1 MLAGFWASAPA
12 ESAFGAELEV
22 APGDRRI
29 STYLSLGAAFLNG
42 TPPAQIGGRQAESD
56 GPLRRTADGS
66 ENLSSLTHEWPV
78 SRSAAAPGFGGE
90 RQLDRQSPNG
100 D

>member
-66 ENLSSLTHEWPV
+66 ENLISLTRLTPLAGPAV
-78 SRSAAAPGFGGE
+78 AAFG
-90 RQLDRQSPNG
+90 R
-100 D
+100 